1 MGNSY
6 QGIREHVDTLFKCEK
21 FAVIAHAIEKK
32 KQEKMHYFMALSCN
46 RM

>member
-6 QGIREHVDTLFKCEK
+6 QGIREHKDTLFKCEK

-32 KQEKMHYFMALSCN
+32 TGKNALLYGTEL
-46 RM
+46 